1 MKLGPFDL
9 NAVTSSP
16 TVIFGRSSMVG
27 LALVCVLLL
36 AGCVRPDPEVNV
48 ATPGSVLIEGP
59 SSEDGVATAPTRF
72 LPPTAVVQRSRT
84 PLPTY
89 QGTPTPDPTRPETG
103 AVGIEVGNH
112 TVAVGETL
120 GYIAQLYGTT
130 VEELVELNDLANS
143 DVIEADSVL
152 LVPGAAAQQGPS
164 FKIIPDSELVYG
176 PAAKGFDVPS
186 AVADYGGYLLS
197 YSSNVEGRDLS
208 GTQIV
213 QLVADRQSVNPRLL
227 LALIEYL
234 TGWVTHPSSAT
245 TDFALGYTKT
255 GYENLYQQLT
265 WAANLLNLGFYGR
278 SEGGLSA
285 FQVGDERRLNFA
297 ADINDG
303 TASLQLFFGAIPEV
317 NYEKWSADVGPEGLF
332 AAYNRLFGNPFAYT
346 VEPLLPEN
354 LVQPALKLPWAPG
367 ETWYLTGGPH
377 GAWASGSAWAALDF
391 APPHDQLGCYQ
402 SDAWVTAMADGVV
415 TRSDAGAVVVDLDGD
430 GYAGTGWSLTYMH
443 VETRDRAPVGSV
455 VQTGDALGHPS
466 CEGGFSNGTHVHVA
480 RAYNGRW
487 ISADDPTPFAMSG
500 WISQGLGREY
510 DGLLIKGDQVKE
522 ACECREEGNAI
533 LAD

>member
-1 MKLGPFDL
+1 MNSGNNLLKHVYPSLPNRL
-9 NAVTSSP
+9 WRNIVA
-16 TVIFGRSSMVG
+16 G
-27 LALVCVLLL
+27 LTLSLLLLL
-36 AGCVRPDPEVNV
+36 AGCVRPDPEVSV
-48 ATPGSVLIEGP
+48 VTPGPVVVGDESVEGDP
-59 SSEDGVATAPTRF
+59 VLSPTRF
-72 LPPTAVVQRSRT
+72 LPPTPIVQRSRT

-89 QGTPTPDPTRPETG
+89 QGTPTPDPTRPGVG
-103 AVGIEVGNH
+103 AGDSGYGSH
-112 TVAVGETL
+112 TVAAGETL

-130 VEELVELNDLANS
+130 VEELAALNDLANS
-143 DVIEADSVL
+143 DVIDVNQVL
-152 LVPGAAAQQGPS
+152 LVPAVSAEFGPS

-176 PAAKGFDVPS
+176 PAAKGFDAAS
-186 AVADYGGYLLS
+186 VAAGYGGYLLS
-197 YSSNVEGRDLS
+197 YSSEVEGRTLT

-227 LALIEYL
+227 LTLVEYL
-234 TGWVTHPSSAT
+234 AGWVTHSST
-245 TDFALGYTKT
+245 TSTDFALGYTKT

-278 SEGGLSA
+278 SEGGLFT
-285 FQVGDERRLNFA
+285 FQVGGERQLSFA
-297 ADINDG
+297 PDINDG
-303 TASLQLFFGAIPEV
+303 SAALQLLFGAIPEV
-317 NYEKWSADVGPEGLF
+317 NYEDWLADVGPDGFF
-332 AAYNRLFGNPFAYT
+332 AAYSRLFGNPFAYT
-346 VEPLLPEN
+346 VEPLVPEN
-354 LVQPALKLPWAPG
+354 LAQPALKLPWAPG

-402 SDAWVTAMADGVV
+402 SDAWVTAMADGLV
-415 TRSDAGAVVVDLDGD
+415 TRSDAGAVVIDLDGD
-430 GYAGTGWSLTYMH
+430 GYAGTGWSITYMH
-443 VETRDRAPVGSV
+443 VETRERLPVGSV

-480 RAYNGRW
+480 RAYNGLW
-487 ISADDPTPFAMSG
+487 ISADGPTPFSISG

-522 ACECREEGNAI
+522 ACECRDEGNAI

>member
-1 MKLGPFDL
+1 MK
-9 NAVTSSP
+9 
-16 TVIFGRSSMVG
+16 RSFLPSTAIVWRYLIASLTLSLPL
-27 LALVCVLLL
+27 LA
-36 AGCVRPDPEVNV
+36 AGCVRPDPEVNAV
-48 ATPGSVLIEGP
+48 TPGPVMVEETSQ
-59 SSEDGVATAPTRF
+59 GVEAAPTPTRF
-72 LPPTAVVQRSRT
+72 LPPTAIVQRSRT

-89 QGTPTPDPTRPETG
+89 QGTPTPDPTRSEAGPGSEG
-103 AVGIEVGNH
+103 YGSH

-120 GYIAQLYGTT
+120 GYIAQIYGTT
-130 VEELVELNDLANS
+130 VEELVQLNDLANS
-143 DVIEADSVL
+143 DILDVDQVL
-152 LVPGAAAQQGPS
+152 RVPDAAAQTGPS

-176 PAAKGFDVPS
+176 PALRGFDS
-186 AVADYGGYLLS
+186 AAVVAEYGGYLLS
-197 YSSNVEGRDLS
+197 YSSEVEGRNLT

-213 QLVADRQSVNPRLL
+213 QLVADRQSVSPRLL

-265 WAANLLNLGFYGR
+265 WAANLLNLGYYGR
-278 SEGGLSA
+278 SEGGLST
-285 FQVGDERRLNFA
+285 FQVGNDRRLSFA

-303 TASLQLFFGAIPEV
+303 TAGLQLFFGAISEA
-317 NYEKWSADVGPEGLF
+317 NYDKWLADVGPDGVF
-332 AAYNRLFGNPFAYT
+332 AAYSHLFGNPFAYT
-346 VEPLLPEN
+346 VEPLVPDD

-415 TRSDAGAVVVDLDGD
+415 TRSDAGAVVTDLDGD
-430 GYAGTGWSLTYMH
+430 GFAGTGWSITYMH
-443 VETRDRAPVGSV
+443 VEARDRVPVGSI

-466 CEGGFSNGTHVHVA
+466 CEGGFSNGTHVHIA

-487 ISADDPTPFAMSG
+487 ISADGLTPFTMSG
-500 WISQGLGREY
+500 WLCQGLGREY

-533 LAD
+533 RAD